1 MAAFDVD
8 PNLSTIDV
16 RKVPLMRV
24 MGIDFGEARIGIA
37 LSDPTGLIATPK
49 LVLAEKDKGRQVTRV
64 IELARE
70 YDVQKIVVGIP
81 FHLDG
86 EEGVMATT
94 AEKYAAKLERVSGL
108 EVIRVDERLS
118 SVEAERI
125 MKMTRSKGRKKGLKQ
140 ELDMVAAAVILQ
152 SYLDGTT
159 FIASSE

>member
-1 MAAFDVD
+1 
-8 PNLSTIDV
+8 
-16 RKVPLMRV
+16 MRV

-49 LVLAEKDKGRQVTRV
+49 LVLAEKDKGRQITRV
-64 IELARE
+64 VELARE

-108 EVIRVDERLS
+108 EVIRIDERLS

>member
-1 MAAFDVD
+1 
-8 PNLSTIDV
+8 
-16 RKVPLMRV
+16 MRV

-49 LVLAEKDKGRQVTRV
+49 LVLAEKDKGRQITRV

-159 FIASSE
+159 FIAGSE

>member
-1 MAAFDVD
+1 
-8 PNLSTIDV
+8 
-16 RKVPLMRV
+16 MRV

-49 LVLAEKDKGRQVTRV
+49 LVLAEKDKGRQITRV
-64 IELARE
+64 IELVRE

-108 EVIRVDERLS
+108 EIIRIDERLS

>member
-1 MAAFDVD
+1 
-8 PNLSTIDV
+8 
-16 RKVPLMRV
+16 MRV

-49 LVLAEKDKGRQVTRV
+49 LVLAEKDKGRQITRV
-64 IELARE
+64 IELVRE

-108 EVIRVDERLS
+108 EVIRIDERLS

>member
-1 MAAFDVD
+1 
-8 PNLSTIDV
+8 
-16 RKVPLMRV
+16 MRV

-49 LVLAEKDKGRQVTRV
+49 LVLAEKDKGRQITRV

-108 EVIRVDERLS
+108 EVIRIDERLS